1 MIGTQKRLRTVA
13 PPIQAK
19 IFLRATVSS
28 TDVSLNQ
35 GVRMAGKLSTSFEL
49 VKASAGVLKQDKEL
63 MIFPVISGV
72 SAILVVATFFVPA
85 WFLGVLE
92 TLEGGGVV
100 GYLFMFAFY
109 LVQYTVM
116 FFFNTALVGAALIRL
131 EGGDPTVADGLNI
144 AISKLPKIVGYA
156 AIAATVGMVLRA
168 ISERFGF
175 VSQLVVGFI
184 GLAWSLMTFLV
195 VPVLV
200 TRDIGPID
208 AVKESAALFK
218 KTWGEQVVG
227 SAGLGLAFFVM
238 FTSWAVFAAV
248 FFALA
253 GAVAP
258 VAIIPLLIVFGGGF
272 LFLMVAA
279 SAMSGVYSAALYRY
293 ATTGQSF
300 GTFEPALLEGAF
312 KPKRR

>member
-1 MIGTQKRLRTVA
+1 
-13 PPIQAK
+13 
-19 IFLRATVSS
+19 
-28 TDVSLNQ
+28 
-35 GVRMAGKLSTSFEL
+35 MAGKLSNSFEL

-63 MIFPVISGV
+63 LLFPMISGV
-72 SAILVVATFFVPA
+72 AAILVMATFFVPA

-92 TLEGGGVV
+92 TLEGGSVI
-100 GYLFMFAFY
+100 GYLFLFAFY
-109 LVQYTVM
+109 LVQYTVV

-131 EGGDPTVADGLNI
+131 DGGDPTVADGLNI
-144 AISKLPKIVGYA
+144 AIAKLPKIIGYA

-168 ISERFGF
+168 LSERLGF
-175 VSQLVVGFI
+175 VSQLVIGFL
-184 GLAWSLMTFLV
+184 GMAWSLMTFMV

-227 SAGLGLAFFVM
+227 NAGLGLAFFVM
-238 FTSWAVFAAV
+238 FTSWAVFAAI

-258 VAIIPLLIVFGGGF
+258 VAIIPLLIVFAGGF

-279 SAMSGVYSAALYRY
+279 SAMSGIYSAALYRY
-293 ATTGQSF
+293 AVTGQSF
-300 GTFEPALLEGAF
+300 GTFETTLLEGAF
-312 KPKRR
+312 RPKRR